1 MKLVSKKNKRIL
13 VHYKGNIVNALYQDG
28 KVIQLDIEEKDNT
41 SLLGNIY
48 IGKVKNIVKNI
59 GVAFIEIGNGVIC
72 YYPIGKNKCPYI
84 VNSMNDKGKNKQLVA
99 GDEILVQVEKEAL
112 KTKEPTVTSNISLTS
127 RCFAITLDGKGSTHI
142 SNKIKDNVWKQETKA
157 LIENVKNGVLE
168 CEVEK
173 EEMKKTVSCDLRNL
187 SVIVR
192 TNAYIASQEELI
204 EDFTTLYKRIEQIM
218 LVANH
223 RMCYSLLYQT
233 PPSYLTA
240 LRDTKEDL
248 LDEIITDNNQ
258 LHEEILKFMEE
269 THWDNKHKVRL
280 YEDQLL
286 SLSKLYSIETVITSA
301 LQKKVWLKSGGYL
314 VIEYTEALTVID
326 VNSGKAI
333 RGKSD
338 LEETFYNINVEA
350 AKEIAYQIRLRNL
363 SGIILIDFID
373 LKTEEKKLALL
384 ENLKRFVSVDPT
396 KTVVVDMTKLN
407 LVEITRK
414 KIKKPLHEI
423 VPNW

>member
-1 MKLVSKKNKRIL
+1 M
-13 VHYKGNIVNALYQDG
+13 
-28 KVIQLDIEEKDNT
+28 
-41 SLLGNIY
+41 
-48 IGKVKNIVKNI
+48 
-59 GVAFIEIGNGVIC
+59 
-72 YYPIGKNKCPYI
+72 
-84 VNSMNDKGKNKQLVA
+84 
-99 GDEILVQVEKEAL
+99 
-112 KTKEPTVTSNISLTS
+112 
-127 RCFAITLDGKGSTHI
+127 
-142 SNKIKDNVWKQETKA
+142 
-157 LIENVKNGVLE
+157 
-168 CEVEK
+168 
-173 EEMKKTVSCDLRNL
+173 
-187 SVIVR
+187 
-192 TNAYIASQEELI
+192 
-204 EDFTTLYKRIEQIM
+204 
-218 LVANH
+218 
-223 RMCYSLLYQT
+223 
-233 PPSYLTA
+233 
-240 LRDTKEDL
+240 
-248 LDEIITDNNQ
+248 
-258 LHEEILKFMEE
+258 
-269 THWDNKHKVRL
+269 
-280 YEDQLL
+280 
-286 SLSKLYSIETVITSA
+286 
-301 LQKKVWLKSGGYL
+301 WLKSGGYL